1 MKRNGKKNIQLLRNL
16 ISTFSGDIPRKT
28 VVALATSNNL
38 IENDTYPLIKPIA
51 RGNERGTYNVDKM
64 LELADKILNKGK
76 KVKPSTKKAVKKPS
90 LKEEILAMTPTELVD
105 ESGMFE
111 AAAAIHEE
119 KNYSNR
125 VWGEVPYTEDDVND
139 ELSLMGTY
147 L

>member
-16 ISTFSGDIPRKT
+16 ISTFSGDISRKT
-28 VVALATSNNL
+28 VVKLATSNDL

-76 KVKPSTKKAVKKPS
+76 KVQSTAKKAVKKPII
-90 LKEEILAMTPTELVD
+90 KEEIPNELVD
-105 ESGMFE
+105 ESGLFE

-119 KNYSNR
+119 KCYNNR